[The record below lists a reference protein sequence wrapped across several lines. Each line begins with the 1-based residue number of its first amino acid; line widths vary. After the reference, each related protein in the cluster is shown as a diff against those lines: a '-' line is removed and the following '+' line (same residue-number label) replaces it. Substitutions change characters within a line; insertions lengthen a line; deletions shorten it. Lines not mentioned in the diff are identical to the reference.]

1 MARNLN
7 AKRLSLNLI
16 DSKLQSDY
24 VKRHHEVS
32 INEGET
38 SKVEK
43 LIDNMASQHYEDQKL
58 YKSINSELKQA
69 RRRNLIERDIAKQKI
84 SSNAQVHCGVLGR
97 GILCYIK
104 PMCFY
109 EKIHHDK

>member
-1 MARNLN
+1 MTRNLN

-24 VKRHHEVS
+24 VKRHHAVS

-38 SKVEK
+38 AKVEK
-43 LIDNMASQHYEDQKL
+43 IIDNMANQNYGDQNS
-58 YKSINSELKQA
+58 YKSINSELKRA

-97 GILCYIK
+97 GILCSIK

-109 EKIHHDK
+109 EKIHHYK

>member
-24 VKRHHEVS
+24 VKRHHAVS

-38 SKVEK
+38 AKVEK
-43 LIDNMASQHYEDQKL
+43 IIDNMANQNYGDQNS
-58 YKSINSELKQA
+58 YKSINSELKRA

-97 GILCYIK
+97 GIFCSIILVTFCRK
-104 PMCFY
+104 
-109 EKIHHDK
+109 E